1 MATSMLGKVRCQHRW
16 SKPQYRPY
24 PTVPAIIPDHDQGEY
39 PDMQIEW
46 GTCKRCGGA
55 RMRLYVSEYTCSGW
69 SYCESLTEM
78 LLGRPL
84 TDSELRGAQLTI
96 VLN

>member
-1 MATSMLGKVRCQHRW
+1 MATSMLGKVRCLHRW

-24 PTVPAIIPDHDQGEY
+24 PTVPAIIPDHDAEEY
-39 PDMQIEW
+39 PDTQIEW

-55 RMRLYVSEYTCSGW
+55 RMRLYVSKYVCSGW

-84 TDSELRGAQLTI
+84 DDSELRGAQLRI

>member
-1 MATSMLGKVRCQHRW
+1 MATSMLGKVRCLHRW
-16 SKPQYRPY
+16 TKPRYRPY
-24 PTVPAIIPDHDQGEY
+24 PTVPAIIPEHDQEEY

-46 GTCKRCGGA
+46 STCKRCGGA

-69 SYCESLTEM
+69 TYAESLTEM

-84 TDSELRGAQLTI
+84 NDGELRHAQLTI